1 MHSLTRKALGGL
13 ATVALLVGT
22 PAITAAA
29 PITVVSFLDPE
40 VGGGTDGEVD
50 YLFTFVSSGTADFS
64 GSTLTGSYISG
75 PTTGNLMLSLFDG
88 FTTTLY
94 QNVSMDEFTIT
105 ATNGSCD
112 AGGQCEVLFSP
123 GTTITFRDESSAP
136 IFFMSF
142 DSATLNS
149 PENNGFGAS
158 DLALQGVNLFL
169 PSGDPFA
176 DPEAF
181 SFSFAAQTGGE
192 LANAEFGSTVRWTS
206 SMTGSA
212 EVVTEQVPEP
222 GTMLLLGIGLL
233 TSAGLF
239 RRRLF

>member
-1 MHSLTRKALGGL
+1 MHPLTRKALGGL
-13 ATVALLVGT
+13 AALALLVGT
-22 PAITAAA
+22 PALSSAA
-29 PITVVSFLDPE
+29 PVTVVSFLDPE
-40 VGGGTDGEVD
+40 VGDTDPD
-50 YLFTFVSSGTADFS
+50 YLFTFVSSGAPNFA
-64 GSTLTGSYISG
+64 GSTLTGSYTSG
-75 PTTGNLMLSLFDG
+75 PSTGNLMLSLFDG

-94 QNVSMDEFTIT
+94 QNTSMDSFTIT

-112 AGGQCEVLFSP
+112 AADQCEIFFSP

-136 IFFMSF
+136 IFYMSF

-149 PENNGFGAS
+149 PANNGFGSS
-158 DLALQGVNLFL
+158 DLALQNVNLFL
-169 PSGDPFA
+169 PTGDPFA
-176 DPEAF
+176 DPESF

-192 LANAEFGSTVRWTS
+192 IADADFQGATVRWTS

-212 EVVTEQVPEP
+212 EVGTTQVPEP

-239 RRRLF
+239 RRRLS